1 MQKTSVY
8 LNAAE
13 QLILNCV
20 KLGGKIDIYLMRVDE
35 TAGLI
40 PERIQLL
47 PAAPISIQRVG
58 V

>member
-13 QLILNCV
+13 QLILNRV

-47 PAAPISIQRVG
+47 PAVFLNLG
-58 V
+58 YGW